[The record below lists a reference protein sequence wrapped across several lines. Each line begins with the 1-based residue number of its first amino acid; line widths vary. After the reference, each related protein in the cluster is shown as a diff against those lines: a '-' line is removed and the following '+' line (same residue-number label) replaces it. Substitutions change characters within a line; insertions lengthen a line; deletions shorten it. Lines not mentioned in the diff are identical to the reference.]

1 MFLTYLPIKITFNY
15 ELQDGVGSG
24 KGVQSMIVIIFFL
37 HIYLYLDHKVK
48 KLVENPEIKKKVL
61 FRSYVVKLKW
71 LNLINS

>member
-1 MFLTYLPIKITFNY
+1 
-15 ELQDGVGSG
+15 
-24 KGVQSMIVIIFFL
+24 MIVIIFFL

-71 LNLINS
+71 LNLVNA